1 MSNSF
6 LVRTSALAG
15 WVGLGGIVSL
25 FIALPMVIAGPPPS
39 AATDTAAVIAYFR
52 HPEFALMNGYLGVF
66 FGAVATTLF
75 LVGLRAV
82 LRDRGDERGR
92 AFADF
97 GLAIAIVALPVYTV
111 CSALGAALVQVAD
124 GDPQTFAALF
134 RVYDVLYNGAADVL
148 EGAWIMAFSIAAFGA
163 APRWLVWLGIA
174 VGASRWVKA
183 TIPFG
188 APVEMIGLVGGL
200 LFIVWFVSMA
210 VLVTRA
216 AMSVGPAVVPRP
228 VGA

>member
-6 LVRTSALAG
+6 LVRTSAAAG
-15 WVGLGGIVSL
+15 WAALAGIVSL
-25 FIALPMVIAGPPPS
+25 FIAFPIVIAGPPPT
-39 AATDTAAVIAYFR
+39 ATTASDAVIAYFR

-111 CSALGAALVQVAD
+111 CSALGAALVQAAD
-124 GDPQTFAALF
+124 GDPQTFAVLF
-134 RVYDVLYNGAADVL
+134 RIYDVMYNGAADVL

-163 APRWLVWLGIA
+163 TPRWIGWLGITVA
-174 VGASRWVKA
+174 ATRWIKAS
-183 TIPFG
+183 IPFG
-188 APVEMIGLVGGL
+188 VPVEMIGLVGGI
-200 LFIVWFVSMA
+200 LFIVWFVAVA

-216 AMSVGPAVVPRP
+216 AINSSPAVLARP
-228 VGA
+228 VNA